1 MPRAH
6 LKLLYLPICQHTK
19 RWICPPL
26 RVVHVF
32 VVHVTQRLTGIH
44 VVLFQDTKMILLN
57 QMFTV
62 LKTIVQL
69 FNWLLNLIFRK

>member
-1 MPRAH
+1 MPRAL

-19 RWICPPL
+19 RWICP
-26 RVVHVF
+26 VVHVF